1 MPYALLIL
9 GILAGLYGLYMFF
22 LNATPKQT
30 VTMATT
36 VITGALALALLLL
49 ALTGRLPLAIAILA
63 ALWPIGL
70 SVWKSSRKRRPAATP
85 GAKPMSRAEA
95 LDILGLP
102 EPASAEDIN
111 DAYKRLMM
119 KLHPDQQGSE
129 WMAAKLNEARDFL
142 IGKP

>member
-30 VTMATT
+30 VTMAVT
-36 VITGALALALLLL
+36 VMTGVLALALLLL
-49 ALTGRLPLAIAILA
+49 ALTGRLPVAIGILA

-70 SVWKSSRKRRPAATP
+70 SVWKSSRKRRPAAAP
-85 GAKPMSRAEA
+85 AAKPMSRAEA
-95 LDILGLP
+95 LDILGLS

-111 DAYKRLMM
+111 EAYKRLMM
-119 KLHPDQQGSE
+119 KLHPDRQGSE

-142 IGKP
+142 LN